1 MVAILKAPAGEVPTY
16 EVPEGF
22 ESAHVAVMAAAD
34 VCSSLGHTLKKVNE
48 EDGLSLVE
56 TARTLLD
63 TARVWLREAGYA
75 VASNQAG

>member
-34 VCSSLGHTLKKVNE
+34 VCSSLGHTL
-48 EDGLSLVE
+48 
-56 TARTLLD
+56 RT
-63 TARVWLREAGYA
+63 TFHWLRPPGRF
-75 VASNQAG
+75 